1 MFCGWESINNTF
13 RYNISQN
20 EDMGPLDPAGNS
32 GNCQV
37 YNNTFYIKEGI
48 NTIWHYTH
56 GNGGPVTIENNIFY
70 FEGSTPA
77 TVSNWNIS
85 GNKTYSN
92 NLYYNVSSYP
102 NDEAAVKVDAGTDVL
117 VDAGSGPSA
126 AAADKQARRHEDP
139 TASTV
144 FDGYK
149 LAENSPAI
157 NAGKVIV
164 DKNGYTIDHDFFGH
178 AITAVPEIGA
188 AESDAVTALVLR
200 SNVYTIS
207 GTKVSD
213 LPKNTTVA
221 EFLKNVVVDAGVK
234 VTIKNGETVLGDS
247 DIVKGGATIVLS
259 YEGMED
265 VIYTVIASSDK
276 ELKDSYYEVKGTTMN
291 VPYTDK
297 NPTTVKEMKNN
308 ITVADT
314 ATVSVLN
321 GGTELA
327 DKDAVAAGMTLRITA
342 EDGTT
347 NDYTIGQKN
356 TYNWTLDY
364 VNGQQGNVWFGQMK
378 NGTGSWANMTEV
390 DRDGWPNWCVNTYY
404 GPGIDGQQGTVSTT
418 DTTVHGL
425 LSAPP
430 NTSITT
436 AMAYRVP
443 KSGTVS
449 FNIKD
454 DEPYLRQNGNSGG
467 TVTLSLLLNDTE
479 LQSVTLTNSRVQA
492 TDWKSFDEIEVS
504 QGDVIRVT
512 TKSNSNPT
520 KPSVHVTPIISYVD
534 KAAADTEAPTAPA
547 AVTATDVTETTAK
560 VTWDEASDNVGV
572 VGYNVYVNEN
582 KVNDELVT
590 GTEYDLTGLAEET
603 EYTVTV
609 TAVDAAGNES
619 ARSEAATFTTEK
631 AKDMEAP
638 TVPSGVT
645 VTDITETRATVSWE
659 ASTDNVEVAGY
670 NVYVN
675 DTKVNAAPVT
685 GTTYDLTGLTEE
697 TEYTVTV
704 TAVDTSENES
714 VRSEAA
720 TFTTLKTEDPKDTE
734 APTVPA
740 NVRTSDVTET
750 TAKVAWDEA
759 SDNVGVVGYNVYVNE
774 TKVNDEL
781 VTGTEYDLT
790 GLTEETEYTVN
801 VTAVDAEGNES
812 VRSEAV
818 TFTTLKTEEPADT
831 EAPTVP
837 ANVKASEITYTK
849 ATIAW
854 EASTDNVEV
863 AGYNV
868 YVHNTKVNASLVAN
882 PTYDLTGLT
891 EGTEYTV
898 TVTAVDAAGN
908 ESEPSEAVT
917 FTTEKETV
925 DPDPE
930 PEPIVVDKTALKENV
945 AKADTALAATDKYT
959 EDSLKKLQDV
969 YTQYA
974 GVLNAEDATQ
984 EQVNEANKAIKE
996 ALSALEEK
1004 KADDSKKDDEKKD
1017 DTKKDDNQTTT
1028 PSDTSKNNNNTT
1040 TKGNSTGTGRTNT
1053 GSTGVGSTKTGT
1065 STTAVKTGDATNAA
1079 GWGFALAASAI
1090 AAAAGVAGKRKKE
1103 D

>member
-1 MFCGWESINNTF
+1 
-13 RYNISQN
+13 
-20 EDMGPLDPAGNS
+20 
-32 GNCQV
+32 
-37 YNNTFYIKEGI
+37 
-48 NTIWHYTH
+48 
-56 GNGGPVTIENNIFY
+56 
-70 FEGSTPA
+70 
-77 TVSNWNIS
+77 
-85 GNKTYSN
+85 
-92 NLYYNVSSYP
+92 
-102 NDEAAVKVDAGTDVL
+102 
-117 VDAGSGPSA
+117 
-126 AAADKQARRHEDP
+126 
-139 TASTV
+139 
-144 FDGYK
+144 
-149 LAENSPAI
+149 
-157 NAGKVIV
+157 
-164 DKNGYTIDHDFFGH
+164 
-178 AITAVPEIGA
+178 
-188 AESDAVTALVLR
+188 
-200 SNVYTIS
+200 
-207 GTKVSD
+207 
-213 LPKNTTVA
+213 
-221 EFLKNVVVDAGVK
+221 
-234 VTIKNGETVLGDS
+234 
-247 DIVKGGATIVLS
+247 
-259 YEGMED
+259 
-265 VIYTVIASSDK
+265 
-276 ELKDSYYEVKGTTMN
+276 
-291 VPYTDK
+291 
-297 NPTTVKEMKNN
+297 
-308 ITVADT
+308 
-314 ATVSVLN
+314 
-321 GGTELA
+321 
-327 DKDAVAAGMTLRITA
+327 
-342 EDGTT
+342 
-347 NDYTIGQKN
+347 
-356 TYNWTLDY
+356 
-364 VNGQQGNVWFGQMK
+364 MK

-492 TDWKSFDEIEVS
+492 TDWKSFDGIEVS

-590 GTEYDLTGLAEET
+590 GTEYDLTGL
-603 EYTVTV
+603 
-609 TAVDAAGNES
+609 
-619 ARSEAATFTTEK
+619 
-631 AKDMEAP
+631 
-638 TVPSGVT
+638 
-645 VTDITETRATVSWE
+645 
-659 ASTDNVEVAGY
+659 
-670 NVYVN
+670 
-675 DTKVNAAPVT
+675 
-685 GTTYDLTGLTEE
+685 TEE
-697 TEYTVTV
+697 TEYTVMV

-774 TKVNDEL
+774 TKVNEEL

-790 GLTEETEYTVN
+790 GLTEETEYTVT
-801 VTAVDAEGNES
+801 VTAVDAEKNES

-868 YVHNTKVNASLVAN
+868 YVKGTKVNASLVAD

-925 DPDPE
+925 DPDPN

-969 YTQYA
+969 YKQYA

-1017 DTKKDDNQTTT
+1017 DTKKDNNQTTT
-1028 PSDTSKNNNNTT
+1028 PSDTSKNNNSTT

-1065 STTAVKTGDATNAA
+1065 STTAVKTGDTTNVA